1 MTHLFNNDFTETT
14 ADSRNY
20 LTWAMNTEIMLTAEG
35 FIDDINKSNTQAY
48 FSNTTKYTKNDEED
62 PRKF

>member
-20 LTWAMNTEIMLTAEG
+20 LTWAMDIEIMLTAEG
-35 FIDDINKSNTQAY
+35 FIDDINKSNTQAH
-48 FSNTTKYTKNDEED
+48 FSNTTKYTKNDG
-62 PRKF
+62 RGST

>member
-1 MTHLFNNDFTETT
+1 MTHLFNNDFTETI

-20 LTWAMNTEIMLTAEG
+20 LTWAMDTEIMLTAEG
-35 FIDDINKSNTQAY
+35 FIDDINKPNTQAH

-62 PRKF
+62 PRKI